1 MISEKIKELNIVIT
15 KCLDLDPMLTKVLS
29 SNMDPNKNLAMAS
42 DQDLPTILMGLLSL
56 IQKST
61 RTWLI
66 LA

>member
-15 KCLDLDPMLTKVLS
+15 KFLDLDPMLTKVLS
-29 SNMDPNKNLAMAS
+29 SNMDQNKNPAMAS

-61 RTWLI
+61 WTWLI